1 MPPSPPPGPPPIHS
15 WEGGPDRKFH
25 DRDKGSL
32 PKGSSN
38 HGLLP
43 PRQQKSHPLKSSG
56 PSGRVETEE
65 ERKSRKKREFE
76 KLRQEERHRQH
87 LKESQATVLQKTQ
100 LMSSGMKGH
109 GSIAGSRLGERKATP
124 FLSGD
129 RIENRLKKPTTFICK
144 MK

>member
-1 MPPSPPPGPPPIHS
+1 M
-15 WEGGPDRKFH
+15 
-25 DRDKGSL
+25 
-32 PKGSSN
+32 
-38 HGLLP
+38 
-43 PRQQKSHPLKSSG
+43 
-56 PSGRVETEE
+56 ETEE
-65 ERKSRKKREFE
+65 DRKLRKKKEFE
-76 KLRQEERHRQH
+76 KQRQEERHRQH

-100 LMSSGMKGH
+100 LMASGMKGH